1 MNKISTVFAM
11 LGLAAANKKK
21 IAAVGDSITE
31 GVCSSDEKKFS
42 YPVQLANMLTNGDGD
57 ADWEVSNFGVGGR
70 TMLKK
75 GDWPYWNE

>member
-1 MNKISTVFAM
+1 MRPPKRTQYE
-11 LGLAAANKKK
+11 K

-31 GVCSSDEKKFS
+31 GACSSDETKHA

-57 ADWEVSNFGVGGR
+57 AEWEVTNFGVGGR

-75 GDWPYWNE
+75 GDFPYWNEQAY